1 MQPFQQRLDCSLHAV
16 HDEAKSHAEYESMKC
31 TTCLPMAAQLPMQ
44 ATARGLK
51 HVTYRLQRDHG
62 KHRTGQIVEIGPAIC
77 R

>member
-44 ATARGLK
+44 ATAHGLK
-51 HVTYRLQRDHG
+51 HVT
-62 KHRTGQIVEIGPAIC
+62 
-77 R
+77 